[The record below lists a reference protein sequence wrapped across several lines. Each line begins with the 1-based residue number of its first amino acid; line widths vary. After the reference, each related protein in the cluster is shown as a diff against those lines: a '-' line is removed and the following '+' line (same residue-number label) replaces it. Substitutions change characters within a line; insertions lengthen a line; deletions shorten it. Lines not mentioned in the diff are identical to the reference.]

1 MHPVIRKIQDQ
12 INDLQMFVDCAIF
25 PKSREQQSCEQE
37 IREIIVF
44 LKELITDLNKI
55 L

>member
-1 MHPVIRKIQDQ
+1 MNPIIKKIQDH
-12 INDLQMFVDCAIF
+12 IDDLQMFVDCAIF

-37 IREIIVF
+37 IRETIVF
-44 LKELITDLNKI
+44 LKELLTDLNKT